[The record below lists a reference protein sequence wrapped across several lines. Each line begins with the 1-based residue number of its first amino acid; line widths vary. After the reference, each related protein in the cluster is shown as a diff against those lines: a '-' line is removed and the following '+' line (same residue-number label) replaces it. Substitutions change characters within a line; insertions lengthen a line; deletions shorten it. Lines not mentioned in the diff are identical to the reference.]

1 MNARAC
7 RFRST
12 LSLLCLAAFLMLPV
26 HAQEY
31 RASIN
36 GTVTDPSSAPIPG
49 ATVTV
54 TNLERNVSFSSETS
68 VEGTYVVS
76 FLQPGHYRVEAQLP
90 GFKRYVR
97 SGIELRVNDKLRVD
111 IQLELGEVSDTVTVS
126 GQAQALDV
134 DTASRGTII
143 SNKELFNV
151 PTSGRNPF
159 QLAWLSP
166 GVIKQGTWRYLRPL
180 DIAGS
185 SGMSINGGRPQ
196 ENEVLV
202 DGVTGVRP
210 GRAISLVPTVDAT
223 QEFKVQTN
231 TYDAQ
236 YGRSGGGVI
245 NISLR
250 SGTNDY
256 HGNAF
261 FDEQQRIFNANTF
274 ELNRGT
280 QIDPKTGKAARAPY
294 KIHTFG
300 FQGDGPVRIPGLFN
314 GRDKLF
320 YMVSYEAIR
329 QHTADPGI
337 VTFPVAEIR
346 NGDFTSLL
354 NSAGQPVI
362 IYDPLTTR
370 LDSSTG
376 RFVRDPFPNNVIPRS
391 RWDPIAARIVDAQY
405 YPFPN
410 SPGDGP
416 HHANNY
422 VYPSRWVQ
430 HFDSYI
436 GRMDWAVNPR
446 NNVYVRYGHNILH
459 EHRGTIWGTNAAE
472 PSGNQPLVRGDTSG
486 AADWTYTMNP
496 RTIVNARIG
505 ALKWHNRSGT
515 FGKNFDPRLLGFPE
529 SLVAQYNRPYHFPQM
544 NLDGYQAFGAGSA
557 ESLSPDYTYST
568 QGNLTRTWHKH
579 TMKTGFEFRLYRWF
593 NVNPGTTSGSFSFT
607 RSMTAR
613 DPSTSDATSGN
624 GYASFLLGF
633 PSSGFVSKN
642 DTFAWQN
649 TYYVAYFQDDWKV
662 SNRLTLNLGLRWD
675 FEAPATERFN
685 RQTRGF
691 AFGQPAP
698 IQAPGLNLTGGLLY
712 AGSSGE
718 ARYSF
723 NTDRN
728 NWQPRAG
735 LAYKLT
741 EKTVLRGGYGLYY
754 LGQQATGGT
763 DGYAQSTPLIPSTE
777 FGKPGGTLSN
787 PFPATLLA
795 PIGNTLGT
803 STNLGLGVSFNY
815 LGRDLPYAHTYS
827 VDIER
832 QLPWDLLADVAYVG
846 NQTRHLPIGGIQL
859 NALPVSELGKPDSY
873 YAEQISNPMAGLLS
887 NNASLNGARIQRR
900 FLLVP
905 FPQYSS
911 VALNSVPIGRSS
923 YHGMQAKVTKRFSRG
938 SSVLLSYTV
947 SKTIEAINLLNAQDF
962 NLADPESS
970 RLERRLA
977 AQLDTPQRFAMAGF
991 WSVPVGKGER
1001 WLSTL
1006 PGWADR
1012 FLGGWQLN
1020 WFTEI
1025 FSGYPVE
1032 HPNGPKTVER
1042 SAALPGSERTL
1053 LRWFD
1058 NSIFK
1063 AQTPNTLRDFP
1074 TIFPDVRYPTRYD
1087 VSFAVHKNFVVT
1099 ERFRLQY
1106 RAEMIN
1112 AFNHPWFVGLATQ
1125 SPTAPN
1131 LGQLNL
1137 TQQNLPRIIH
1147 MQMKIVF

>member
-1 MNARAC
+1 MHVRPR
-7 RFRST
+7 RFALCAVSF
-12 LSLLCLAAFLMLPV
+12 LLALPV
-26 HAQEY
+26 AAQEY

-36 GTVTDPSSAPIPG
+36 GTVTDPSGAPVPG
-49 ATVTV
+49 VTVTV
-54 TNLERNVSFSSETS
+54 TNLKRNV
-68 VEGTYVVS
+68 TYSTVTGEKGNYLAP
-76 FLQPGHYRVEAQLP
+76 FLQPGSYQVAAELT
-90 GFKRYVR
+90 GFKKYVR
-97 SGIELRVNDKLRVD
+97 SGIELRVNDKVRLD
-111 IQLELGEVSDTVTVS
+111 IAMELGEVSETVTVS
-126 GQAQALDV
+126 GQGEVLEV
-134 DTASRGTII
+134 DTASRGTVI
-143 SNKELFNV
+143 SNRELFNV

-210 GRAISLVPTVDAT
+210 GRQISLVPTVDAT

-245 NISLR
+245 NISLK
-250 SGTNDY
+250 SGTNAY
-256 HGNAF
+256 HGTAF

-274 ELNRGT
+274 ELNRGA
-280 QIDPKTGKAARAPY
+280 QVDPRTGKAPRPPY

-300 FQGDGPVRIPGLFN
+300 FQSDGPVRVPGLFN

-320 YMVSYEAIR
+320 YMVSYEGIR

-337 VTFPVAEIR
+337 TTFPVAEIR
-346 NGDFTSLL
+346 TGDFSALR

-370 LDSSTG
+370 LDPSTG
-376 RFVRDPFPNNVIPRS
+376 RFVRDPFPGNLVPRT

-405 YPFPN
+405 YPLPN
-410 SPGDGP
+410 APGDGP

-436 GRMDWAVNPR
+436 GRLDWAVSPK

-459 EHRGTIWGTNAAE
+459 EHRGTIWGTNTAE

-486 AADWTYTMNP
+486 AADWTCTLNP
-496 RTIVNARIG
+496 RTILNARIG

-515 FGKNFDPRLLGFPE
+515 FGKNFDPRLLGFAD
-529 SLVAQYNRPYHFPQM
+529 SLVSQYNRPYHFPQM
-544 NLDGYQAFGAGSA
+544 NLEGYQTFGAGSA

-568 QGNLTRTWHKH
+568 QASLTRTWRKH
-579 TMKTGFEFRLYRWF
+579 TFKTGLEFRLYRWF

-607 RSMTAR
+607 RSMTSR
-613 DPSTSDATSGN
+613 DPSTPDAASGDS
-624 GYASFLLGF
+624 YASFLLGF

-649 TYYVAYFQDDWKV
+649 TYYVTYLQDDWKV
-662 SNRLTLNLGLRWD
+662 TNRLTLNLGLRWD
-675 FEAPATERFN
+675 FEAPPTERFN

-718 ARYSF
+718 ARYAF
-723 NTDRN
+723 NPDRN
-728 NWQPRAG
+728 NLQPRAG
-735 LAYKLT
+735 VAYKIADR
-741 EKTVLRGGYGLYY
+741 TVLRGGYGLYF

-777 FGKPGGTLSN
+777 FGKPGGTLSS
-787 PFPATLLA
+787 PFPTKLLD
-795 PIGNTLGT
+795 PIGNRLGT

-815 LGRDLPYAHTYS
+815 LDRDLPYAHTFS
-827 VDIER
+827 VDMER
-832 QLPWDLLADVAYVG
+832 ELPWNLVADIGYVG
-846 NQTRHLPIGGIQL
+846 NQTRHLPVNGIQL
-859 NALPVSELGKPDSY
+859 NAPPVSELSRPDSY
-873 YAEQISNPMAGLLS
+873 YAEQVPNPMAGLLPD
-887 NNASLNGARIQRR
+887 NASLNGARIQRR

-911 VALNSVPIGRSS
+911 VVLNQVPIGSSS
-923 YHGMQAKVTKRFSRG
+923 YHGMQSKVTKRFSRG
-938 SSVLLSYTV
+938 FSVLAAYTW
-947 SKTIEAINLLNAQDF
+947 SKTLEEINLLNAQDF
-962 NLADPESS
+962 SLADPSSS

-977 AQLDTPQRFAMAGF
+977 AQLDAPHRFTMAGY
-991 WSVPVGKGER
+991 WMAPVGKGER
-1001 WLSTL
+1001 FLSGL
-1006 PGWADR
+1006 PGWANP

-1032 HPNGPKTVER
+1032 HPGGPKTLDR
-1042 SAALPGSERTL
+1042 SAALPSDARTL

-1058 NSIFK
+1058 NTIFR

-1074 TIFPDVRYPTRYD
+1074 TIFPDVRYPTRID
-1087 VSFAVHKNFVVT
+1087 VSFAIHKNFAVS
-1099 ERFRLQY
+1099 ERLKLQY

-1112 AFNHPWFVGLATQ
+1112 ALNHPWFVGLATQ

-1147 MQMKIVF
+1147 MQLKVAF